1 VWRRRSCSLRTTLSF
16 FEPTIAHS
24 ATVAILGS
32 WAIAEIVLVWLVAT
46 LALPFGV
53 GYVLGHGGFAA
64 AAFAAL
70 GISTVL
76 LSLQAGEGQVM
87 QGMAASFLISAAPA
101 YLGGRA
107 RMARRPQLR

>member
-1 VWRRRSCSLRTTLSF
+1 MW
-16 FEPTIAHS
+16 FEPSIAHS
-24 ATVAILGS
+24 RDRGDSGILGH
-32 WAIAEIVLVWLVAT
+32 AEIVLVWLVAT

-64 AAFAAL
+64 AVFAAL

-76 LSLQAGEGQVM
+76 LSVQAGEGQVM
-87 QGMAASFLISAAPA
+87 QGMGASFLISSAPA

-107 RMARRPQLR
+107 RMARRPRLR